1 MDQVIVWLQEGISF
15 FIPMVVLLG
24 LLIFVHELGHFL
36 VAKYFKVRV
45 EVFSL
50 GFGPKLFKFQRG
62 DTVYAI
68 SAIPL
73 GGYVKMFGDDPTAEI
88 PPDQAAGSFTA
99 KPVGQRIAVVLA
111 GPLMNF
117 FFAILLFMCV
127 ALVGEPTLAPQLG
140 DIEED
145 TAAYQAGFRSGDMIL
160 QVGGTPVLRW
170 EGMQSLIENYGDQQI
185 EFVVRREG
193 ATETSSL
200 KVTPKTVDNK
210 NVLSWEK
217 KVGEIQGL
225 SYSSRASVI
234 GVSDPQSAAAQ
245 AGMKTGDIVTAINGT
260 DIGKWRQLLATIDKT
275 RTATQAE
282 PIRFKVQRLPDDFSE
297 ESTGPKKE
305 PQTLDIT
312 VPANAGFAQATTS
325 LTSLNALGIEY
336 PGTFLAGF
344 DKKSPAK
351 EAGLKIGDKIV
362 GIDGQAVQTF
372 DEVAKIIRAYNETK
386 NQAAEVKDEAA
397 TAATTDQSTDQSPD
411 RANDQAGS
419 EERPLR
425 IDVLRGGQAVQVA
438 VKPHFKNRMNNLGRE
453 ENRFEIGIKPMIMD
467 AMPNTFEWQISNPLA
482 ALERGVQQ
490 TAHWTSLTVLSFV
503 RLFQAQVSAK
513 NIGGFISIGQMAKK
527 SWQIGA
533 SQFMNIMAII
543 SINLFILNLLP
554 VPVLDGGHLVFFTI
568 EALRGAPLSLR
579 KLEIAQ
585 QVGLILLLG
594 LMVFALFNDV
604 SRLFN

>member
-1 MDQVIVWLQEGISF
+1 MNQLIVFLQEGISF

-36 VAKYFKVRV
+36 VAKYYKVRV

-73 GGYVKMFGDDPTAEI
+73 GGYVKMFGDDPTAEV
-88 PPDQAAGSFTA
+88 PPEQLSGSFTA

-117 FFAILLFMCV
+117 FFAVLLFMCV
-127 ALVGEPTLAPQLG
+127 AFVGEQTLAPQLG
-140 DIEED
+140 DIEESSE
-145 TAAYQAGFRSGDMIL
+145 AHKAGFRSGDTIL
-160 QVGGTPVLRW
+160 QVGGTPVSRW
-170 EGMQSLIENYGDQQI
+170 EEMQSMIDSRGDQQT
-185 EFVVRREG
+185 EFIVRREG
-193 ATETSSL
+193 ATDSTPL
-200 KVTPKTVDNK
+200 NVTPKTVENK
-210 NVLSWEK
+210 NILSWEK
-217 KVGEIQGL
+217 KVGEVQGL
-225 SYSSRASVI
+225 NYSSRASVI
-234 GVSDPQSAAAQ
+234 GVSDMQSAAAQ
-245 AGMKTGDIVTAINGT
+245 AGLKTGDIVLAINGAE
-260 DIGKWRQLLATIDKT
+260 ISKWRQFLASIENA
-275 RTATQAE
+275 RTSAPTE
-282 PIRFKVQRLPDDFSE
+282 PIRVKVQRLPDDFAD
-297 ESTGPKKE
+297 ESSSSKKD
-305 PQTLDIT
+305 PQTVEIT
-312 VPANAGFAQATTS
+312 LPVNPNFAQATTS
-325 LTSLNALGIEY
+325 RASINALGIEY

-351 EAGLKIGDKIV
+351 EAGLKVGDKIV
-362 GIDGQAVQTF
+362 SIDGQPVQTF
-372 DEVAKIIRAYNETK
+372 DEVAKIIRAYSDTK
-386 NQAAEVKDEAA
+386 NQPTEAKGEA
-397 TAATTDQSTDQSPD
+397 AATTAAAVDGASDTST
-411 RANDQAGS
+411 S
-419 EERPLR
+419 EIRPLR
-425 IDVLRGGQAVQVA
+425 IDVLRGGQPIQVA

-467 AMPNTFEWQISNPLA
+467 AIPNTFEWQISNPLA
-482 ALERGVQQ
+482 ALQRGMQQ
-490 TAHWTSLTVLSFV
+490 TIHWTSLTVLSFV
-503 RLFQAQVSAK
+503 RLFQAEVSAK